1 MRQLTAR
8 LILSFAVLSSV
19 VGWFRPAG
27 AADCATD
34 SQACATSFTVSG
46 LSLQLYASA
55 PLDAPH
61 PEIVRAVIIV
71 HGNDGN
77 ADGYFKTALAA
88 AEAAGARGDSL
99 ILAPHFV
106 EQRDKAPPPAG
117 RLVWERGGDW
127 RAGYASSAHAKPRV
141 SSFTVMDR
149 LVAALG
155 DVSRYPNLK
164 SIVIAGHS
172 AGGQYVQRYAV
183 LAGDNAGGPPLRFV
197 VANPS
202 SYLYLDARRPDPT
215 AQGMF
220 GVPPASACATNQ
232 YKYGLER
239 GVAYVEEAIKATG
252 SAGIAARFRQR
263 PVTYLL
269 GENDNDPN
277 HRLLDKHCAAMAQ
290 GPTRL
295 TRGLAFKR
303 YLESYYAPNRQRFET
318 VPGVGHSAG
327 RMFRSPAGVAA
338 LFP

>member
-1 MRQLTAR
+1 MHKSLLR
-8 LILSFAVLSSV
+8 LILSFAVVSMT
-19 VGWFRPAG
+19 GGTAA
-27 AADCATD
+27 AADCAVEP
-34 SQACATSFTVSG
+34 QACAAPFMVDG

-61 PEIVRAVIIV
+61 PEIRRALIIV

-77 ADGYFKTALAA
+77 ADSYFKTALTAA
-88 AEAAGARGDSL
+88 TEAKARGDSL

-106 EQRDKAPPPAG
+106 EQAEKSAPPAG
-117 RLVWERGGDW
+117 QLVWSRGSDW
-127 RAGYASSAHAKPRV
+127 RAGYASSAQAKPRI
-141 SSFTVMDR
+141 SSFAVMDR
-149 LVAALG
+149 LVTALA
-155 DVSRYPNLK
+155 DKARYPNLQ
-164 SIVIAGHS
+164 SIVVAGHS

-183 LAGDNAGGPPLRFV
+183 LRGDAASGTPPLRYV

-202 SYLYLDARRPDPT
+202 SYLYLDARRPDPSKSG
-215 AQGMF
+215 AF
-220 GVPPASACATNQ
+220 SVPPDGTCATNR

-239 GVAYVEEAIKATG
+239 GVAYVEGALKTSSVAN
-252 SAGIAARFRQR
+252 IAARFQQR

-277 HRLLDKHCAAMAQ
+277 HRLLDKDCAAMAQ

-295 TRGLAFKR
+295 ARGLAFKL
-303 YLESYYAPNRQRFET
+303 YLESFYAPNLQRFET
-318 VPGVGHSAG
+318 VSSVGHNAA